1 MFHSTFFKNWHSFRI
16 RMLTYLNF
24 SFFFRDTFSDIARNQ
39 IHSKFWS
46 VRTFL
51 NGMNFLAGNFCNMPT
66 WHINFYFIIFLL
78 NFRQILIFIFDKEMG
93 SHSIVLFFEFMDICN
108 CAILFLYIYFFLFL
122 FRIFVCNFK
131 FYYVFH

>member
-1 MFHSTFFKNWHSFRI
+1 MFHSTFFKNWHSFSI

-24 SFFFRDTFSDIARNQ
+24 SFFGDTFSDIARNQ

-51 NGMNFLAGNFCNMPT
+51 KGMNFLAGNFCNMPT
-66 WHINFYFIIFLL
+66 WHINFYFIIFCSILDK
-78 NFRQILIFIFDKEMG
+78 ILIFIFDKEMG
-93 SHSIVLFFEFMDICN
+93 SHSIPMFC
-108 CAILFLYIYFFLFL
+108 FLNLWTSVIARFYFYTSIFFL